1 MTTPENT
8 CFAPV
13 TDRHTRVLVLGS
25 LPGVASLQAQQ
36 YYAHPRNHF
45 WRLIEAVIQSPLCVL
60 PYEQRLNTLLAHR
73 IGLWDVVA
81 KARRQGS
88 LDSQLR
94 DIHHNDLQDLL
105 AQLPDIR
112 LVAFNGQTAGKAH
125 IQLPAHQPYCI
136 LPSSSPAFTMPF
148 EHKRDA
154 WLQLATVLNA

>member
-1 MTTPENT
+1 MNIPENT

-13 TDRHTRVLVLGS
+13 INQHTRVLILGS
-25 LPGVASLQAQQ
+25 LPGVASLDAQQ

-45 WRLIEAVIQSPLCVL
+45 WRLIEAVINTPLHAL
-60 PYEQRLNTLLAHR
+60 PYAQRLDTLLAHK

-94 DIHHNDLQDLL
+94 DVHHNDLNNLL
-105 AQLPDIR
+105 QQLPDLQ

-125 IQLPAHQPYCI
+125 TQLPPDQAYCI
-136 LPSSSPAFTMPF
+136 LPSSSPAFTLAF
-148 EHKRDA
+148 EQKRDA
-154 WLQLATVLNA
+154 WLQLAAALHA